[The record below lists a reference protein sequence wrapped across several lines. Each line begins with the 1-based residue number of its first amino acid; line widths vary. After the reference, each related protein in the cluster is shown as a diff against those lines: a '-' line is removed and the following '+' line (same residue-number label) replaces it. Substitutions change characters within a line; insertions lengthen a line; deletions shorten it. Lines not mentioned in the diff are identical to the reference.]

1 MRYSPVIA
9 PAIAV
14 LLLCVP
20 RIGSAAGAFD
30 GHYAGRITNVKHA
43 TVCGKADS
51 WGGSFVVAADKF
63 STNVGGGK
71 LPMSGDVRPDGSFE
85 TTSMLSRTNNLHLVG
100 KIVGATLH
108 ATATTGLCEWT
119 FDMAKQAG

>member
-1 MRYSPVIA
+1 MRYVPVITA
-9 PAIAV
+9 

-20 RIGSAAGAFD
+20 CIGSAAGAFD
-30 GHYAGRITNVKHA
+30 GRYVGRVTNDKHA
-43 TVCGKADS
+43 TNCGKEDS
-51 WGGSFVVAADKF
+51 WGGTFMVADNKF

-85 TTSMLSRTNNLHLVG
+85 STSMLSRTNNLHLVG

-119 FDMAKQAG
+119 FDMAKQAS

>member
-1 MRYSPVIA
+1 MRYAPVITA
-9 PAIAV
+9 
-14 LLLCVP
+14 LLLCIP
-20 RIGSAAGAFD
+20 CIGSAAGAFD
-30 GHYAGRITNVKHA
+30 GRYVGRITNVKQA
-43 TVCGKADS
+43 TTCGKQDS

-119 FDMAKQAG
+119 FDMAKQAS